1 MFSRKFSIR
10 ERADF
15 LRAKNLGKC
24 IKLRD
29 VIVLYFVHNDA
40 SESCRLGYTAT
51 KKLGNAVCR
60 NRVKR
65 RLKNAVYSVFK
76 DDQIL
81 DSSIDIVFIARST
94 TINCDWK
101 SLIEQISL
109 AMFEIKAML

>member
-10 ERADF
+10 DRADF

-24 IKLRD
+24 VKLRD
-29 VIVLYFVHNDA
+29 VIVQYFIYNDS
-40 SESCRLGYTAT
+40 SEGCRFGYTAT
-51 KKLGNAVCR
+51 KKLGDAVCR

-81 DSSIDIVFIARST
+81 DSSVDIVFIARST
-94 TINCDWK
+94 TINCDWQR
-101 SLIEQISL
+101 LIKQISL
-109 AMFEIKAML
+109 AMFEIKAMF